1 MVSATSLLPCVFPR
15 SKLGSSSNKP
25 AGDGSA
31 LHSSLVTWRRRR
43 GGAGHTAGHTAATAG
58 RAADTAGSRPACRV
72 AAAATSSVSAS
83 TPPHLLR
90 LLLRPPRD
98 ALPIRRPAWPHQSRS
113 RPRRRRRR
121 RRCSGASVER
131 LRLLNCPCPRRRLLA
146 AGWPG
151 QGRADTAGSGQ
162 RRAGHWRGR
171 DGPGLRASPARA
183 LARAEEAPFVGRPA
197 GQPGDFRP
205 GCNSAPL

>member
-98 ALPIRRPAWPHQSRS
+98 ALPIRRPAWPGVGPGVAAGGGAVRGRRS
-113 RPRRRRRR
+113 RGFG
-121 RRCSGASVER
+121 ST
-131 LRLLNCPCPRRRLLA
+131 
-146 AGWPG
+146 
-151 QGRADTAGSGQ
+151 TAHA
-162 RRAGHWRGR
+162 RAG
-171 DGPGLRASPARA
+171 ACSP
-183 LARAEEAPFVGRPA
+183 PA
-197 GQPGDFRP
+197 GLAKVELTPLGRV
-205 GCNSAPL
+205 SAGQATGGAGMGQA